1 MDQLVLMGRQSGDLK
16 THHSR
21 LPSPRSQ
28 EEGRSADIKN
38 KREEISQGL
47 LLEPKRI
54 DCVAL
59 MASTEACWAQ
69 SS

>member
-16 THHSR
+16 NHHSR

-38 KREEISQGL
+38 KRVEISARGCCLNQR
-47 LLEPKRI
+47 ESI
-54 DCVAL
+54 AL
-59 MASTEACWAQ
+59 P
-69 SS
+69 